1 MMKRILLLSAAVMGI
16 CSAVKAQSV
25 TYSHDDAKMNQIT
38 VMEIGSGGLTPSMY
52 YTVLHKSYQ
61 KSASSKNKL
70 AFRTAAGLNLYAQVD
85 DAETLDSAL
94 NKRAKIEA
102 LNVADRSGG
111 ALDLAWVAESGKLN
125 NKMADFERN
134 IRRVLEVGG
143 TANEQEHWKEYYNVY
158 QSAIKAAQNAYM
170 PNAQRKKEYLR
181 IYADVARKNETLILY
196 IVRLSNARKTSE
208 LLTATGNI
216 ENYKAQI
223 VRNAL
228 SRWRCGLEYQQ
239 TWTGRINNRMT

>member
-1 MMKRILLLSAAVMGI
+1 MMKRILLLSAVVMGI
-16 CSAVKAQSV
+16 CPIVKAQSV

-38 VMEIGSGGLTPSMY
+38 VMEIGSGGLTPSLY
-52 YTVLHKSYQ
+52 YTLLHKSYQ

-70 AFRTAAGLNLYAQVD
+70 AYRTRAGLNLYAQVN
-85 DAETLDSAL
+85 DAEALDSAL

-111 ALDLAWVAESGKLN
+111 VLDLAWVAESGKLN
-125 NKMADFERN
+125 SKMADFERN

-143 TANEQEHWKEYYNVY
+143 TANEQEHWAAYYNVY
-158 QSAIKAAQNAYM
+158 QCAIKAAQNAYM

-196 IVRLSNARKTSE
+196 IVRLSNAQKASE
-208 LLTATGNI
+208 LLAATGNT
-216 ENYKAQI
+216 ESHKAQI

-228 SRWRCGLEYQQ
+228 SRWRDAGWSTSKHGLEE
-239 TWTGRINNRMT
+239 

>member
-85 DAETLDSAL
+85 DAEALDSAL

-143 TANEQEHWKEYYNVY
+143 TANEQEHWVVYYNVY
-158 QSAIKAAQNAYM
+158 QCAIKAAQDAYM

-216 ENYKAQI
+216 ENHKAQI

-228 SRWRCGLEYQQ
+228 SRWRDAGWSTSKHGLEE
-239 TWTGRINNRMT
+239 

>member
-1 MMKRILLLSAAVMGI
+1 MMKRILLLSAVVMGI
-16 CSAVKAQSV
+16 CPLVKAQSV
-25 TYSHDDAKMNQIT
+25 TYDHDDAKMNQIT
-38 VMEIGSGGLTPSMY
+38 VMEIGSGGLTPSLY

-70 AFRTAAGLNLYAQVD
+70 AFRTTAGLNLYAQVD
-85 DAETLDSAL
+85 DAEALDSAL

-158 QSAIKAAQNAYM
+158 QCAIKAAQDGYM
-170 PNAQRKKEYLR
+170 PNLQRKKEYLR

-208 LLTATGNI
+208 LLAATGNI
-216 ENYKAQI
+216 ENHKAQI

-228 SRWRCGLEYQQ
+228 SRWRDAGWSTSKHGLEE
-239 TWTGRINNRMT
+239 

>member
-1 MMKRILLLSAAVMGI
+1 MGI

-70 AFRTAAGLNLYAQVD
+70 AFRTTAGLNLYAQVD
-85 DAETLDSAL
+85 DAEALDSAL

-111 ALDLAWVAESGKLN
+111 ALDLAWVAEGGKLN

-158 QSAIKAAQNAYM
+158 QCAIKAAQDGYM
-170 PNAQRKKEYLR
+170 PNVQRKKEYLR

-208 LLTATGNI
+208 LLTTTATGNI
-216 ENYKAQI
+216 ENHKAQI

-228 SRWRCGLEYQQ
+228 SRWRDAGWSTSKHGLEE
-239 TWTGRINNRMT
+239 

>member
-25 TYSHDDAKMNQIT
+25 TYNHDDAKMNQIT
-38 VMEIGSGGLTPSMY
+38 VMEIGSGGLTPSLY

-61 KSASSKNKL
+61 KSALSKNKL
-70 AFRTAAGLNLYAQVD
+70 AFRTAAGLSLYSQVD
-85 DAETLDSAL
+85 DAEALDSAL

-111 ALDLAWVAESGKLN
+111 ALDLAWVVESGKLN
-125 NKMADFERN
+125 SKMADFERN
-134 IRRVLEVGG
+134 IHRVLEVGG
-143 TANEQEHWKEYYNVY
+143 TSNEQAHWKEYYNVY
-158 QSAIKAAQNAYM
+158 QCAIKAAQNAYM

-196 IVRLSNARKTSE
+196 IVRLSNVRKTSE

-216 ENYKAQI
+216 ESHKAQI

-228 SRWRCGLEYQQ
+228 SRWRNAGWSTSKHGLEE
-239 TWTGRINNRMT
+239 

>member
-25 TYSHDDAKMNQIT
+25 TYNHDDAKMNQIT
-38 VMEIGSGGLTPSMY
+38 VMEIGSGGLTPSLY

-70 AFRTAAGLNLYAQVD
+70 AFRTAAGLSLYSQVD
-85 DAETLDSAL
+85 DAEALDSAL
-94 NKRAKIEA
+94 NKRAKIET

-125 NKMADFERN
+125 SKMADFERN

-143 TANEQEHWKEYYNVY
+143 TANEQAHWKEYYNVY
-158 QSAIKAAQNAYM
+158 QCAIKAAQDAYM
-170 PNAQRKKEYLR
+170 PNVQRKKEYLR

-208 LLTATGNI
+208 LLTARGNI
-216 ENYKAQI
+216 EKHKAQI

-228 SRWRCGLEYQQ
+228 SRWRDAGWSTSKHGPEE
-239 TWTGRINNRMT
+239 

>member
-1 MMKRILLLSAAVMGI
+1 MMKRILLLLVAVMGI
-16 CSAVKAQSV
+16 CPLVKAQSV

-38 VMEIGSGGLTPSMY
+38 VMEIGSGGLTPALY

-85 DAETLDSAL
+85 DAEALDSAL
-94 NKRAKIEA
+94 NKRAKVEA

-111 ALDLAWVAESGKLN
+111 TLDLAWVAESGKLN
-125 NKMADFERN
+125 SKMADFERN

-158 QSAIKAAQNAYM
+158 QCAIKAAQNAYM

-216 ENYKAQI
+216 ENHKAQI

-228 SRWRCGLEYQQ
+228 SRWRDAGWSTSKHGLEE
-239 TWTGRINNRMT
+239 

>member
-1 MMKRILLLSAAVMGI
+1 MKRILLLSAAVMGI

-61 KSASSKNKL
+61 KSALSKNKL
-70 AFRTAAGLNLYAQVD
+70 AFRTAAGLSLYAQVD
-85 DAETLDSAL
+85 DAEALDSAL

-111 ALDLAWVAESGKLN
+111 TLDLAWVAESGKLN
-125 NKMADFERN
+125 SKMADFERN
-134 IRRVLEVGG
+134 ICRVLEVGG

-158 QSAIKAAQNAYM
+158 QCAIKAAQNAYM

-208 LLTATGNI
+208 LLTATATGNI
-216 ENYKAQI
+216 ENHKAQI

-228 SRWRCGLEYQQ
+228 SRWRDAGWSTSKHGLEE
-239 TWTGRINNRMT
+239 

>member
-1 MMKRILLLSAAVMGI
+1 MKRILLLSAVVMGI
-16 CSAVKAQSV
+16 FPIVKAQSV
-25 TYSHDDAKMNQIT
+25 TYSHDDSKMNQIT

-70 AFRTAAGLNLYAQVD
+70 AYRTAAGLNLYAQVD

-94 NKRAKIEA
+94 NKRARIEA

-111 ALDLAWVAESGKLN
+111 TLDLAWVAESGKLN
-125 NKMADFERN
+125 SKMADLERN
-134 IRRVLEVGG
+134 IRRVLQVGG
-143 TANEQEHWKEYYNVY
+143 TANEQEHWKEYHNVY
-158 QSAIKAAQNAYM
+158 QCAIKAAQNAYM

-196 IVRLSNARKTSE
+196 IVRLFNARKTSE
-208 LLTATGNI
+208 LLAATGNI
-216 ENYKAQI
+216 ESHKAQI
-223 VRNAL
+223 VRNAF
-228 SRWRCGLEYQQ
+228 SRWRDAGWSTSKHGLEE
-239 TWTGRINNRMT
+239 

>member
-70 AFRTAAGLNLYAQVD
+70 AFRATAGLNLYAQVD
-85 DAETLDSAL
+85 DAEALDSAL
-94 NKRAKIEA
+94 NKRAKVEA

-158 QSAIKAAQNAYM
+158 QCAIKAAQDGYM
-170 PNAQRKKEYLR
+170 PNVQRKKEYLR

-208 LLTATGNI
+208 LLTATATGNI
-216 ENYKAQI
+216 ENHKAQI

-228 SRWRCGLEYQQ
+228 SRWRDAGWSTSKHGLEE
-239 TWTGRINNRMT
+239 

>member
-1 MMKRILLLSAAVMGI
+1 MKRILFLSVAIMGI
-16 CSAVKAQSV
+16 YPIAKAQSV
-25 TYSHDDAKMNQIT
+25 TYNHDDAKMNQIT

-61 KSASSKNKL
+61 KSASGRNKL
-70 AFRTAAGLNLYAQVD
+70 AFRTAAGLSLYAQVD
-85 DAETLDSAL
+85 DAEALDSAL
-94 NKRAKIEA
+94 NKRARIEA

-111 ALDLAWVAESGKLN
+111 VLDLAWGAESGKLN
-125 NKMADFERN
+125 SKMTDFERN

-143 TANEQEHWKEYYNVY
+143 TANEQRHWKEYYNVY
-158 QSAIKAAQNAYM
+158 QCAIKAVQNAYM

-216 ENYKAQI
+216 ESHKAQI

-228 SRWRCGLEYQQ
+228 SRWRDAGWSTSKYGLEE
-239 TWTGRINNRMT
+239 

>member
-1 MMKRILLLSAAVMGI
+1 MKRILLLSAAVMGI

-70 AFRTAAGLNLYAQVD
+70 AFRATAGLNLYAQVD
-85 DAETLDSAL
+85 DAEALDSAL
-94 NKRAKIEA
+94 NKRAKVEA

-158 QSAIKAAQNAYM
+158 QCAIKAAQDGYM
-170 PNAQRKKEYLR
+170 PNVQRKKEYLR

-208 LLTATGNI
+208 LLTATATGNI
-216 ENYKAQI
+216 ENHKAQI

-228 SRWRCGLEYQQ
+228 SRWRDAGWSTSKHGLEE
-239 TWTGRINNRMT
+239 

>member
-16 CSAVKAQSV
+16 CPLIQAQSV
-25 TYSHDDAKMNQIT
+25 TYDHDDAKMNQIT

-70 AFRTAAGLNLYAQVD
+70 AFRTAAGLSLYAQVD
-85 DAETLDSAL
+85 DAEALDSAL

-111 ALDLAWVAESGKLN
+111 ALDLAWMAESGKLN
-125 NKMADFERN
+125 SKMADFERN
-134 IRRVLEVGG
+134 IRRVLEVSG
-143 TANEQEHWKEYYNVY
+143 TANEQTHWKEYYNVY
-158 QSAIKAAQNAYM
+158 QCAIKAAQNAYM

-216 ENYKAQI
+216 ENHKAQI

-228 SRWRCGLEYQQ
+228 SRWREAGWSTSKHGLEE
-239 TWTGRINNRMT
+239 

>member
-85 DAETLDSAL
+85 DAEALDSAL

-228 SRWRCGLEYQQ
+228 SRWRDAGWSTSKHGLEE
-239 TWTGRINNRMT
+239 

>member
-16 CSAVKAQSV
+16 CPLTQAQSV
-25 TYSHDDAKMNQIT
+25 TYDHDDAKMNQIT
-38 VMEIGSGGLTPSMY
+38 VMEIGSGGLTPALY
-52 YTVLHKSYQ
+52 YNVLHKSYK

-70 AFRTAAGLNLYAQVD
+70 AFRTTAGLSLYAQVD
-85 DAETLDSAL
+85 DAEALDSAL

-111 ALDLAWVAESGKLN
+111 VLDLAWVAESGKLN

-134 IRRVLEVGG
+134 IRRILEVGG

-158 QSAIKAAQNAYM
+158 QCAIKAAQNAYM

-216 ENYKAQI
+216 ENHKAQI

-228 SRWRCGLEYQQ
+228 SRWRDAGWSTSKHGLEE
-239 TWTGRINNRMT
+239 

>member
-1 MMKRILLLSAAVMGI
+1 MKRILLLSAAVMGI

-158 QSAIKAAQNAYM
+158 QCAIKAAQDGYM
-170 PNAQRKKEYLR
+170 PNVQRKKEYLR

-216 ENYKAQI
+216 ENHKAQI

-228 SRWRCGLEYQQ
+228 SRWRDAGWSTSKHGLEE
-239 TWTGRINNRMT
+239 

>member
-1 MMKRILLLSAAVMGI
+1 MKRILLLSAAIISI
-16 CSAVKAQSV
+16 CSAVKSQSI
-25 TYSHDDAKMNQIT
+25 TYDHDDAKMNQIT
-38 VMEIGSGGLTPSMY
+38 VMEIGSGGLTPALY
-52 YTVLHKSYQ
+52 YNVLHKSYQ

-70 AFRTAAGLNLYAQVD
+70 IFRTTAGLSLYSQVD
-85 DAETLDSAL
+85 DAEALDSAL

-125 NKMADFERN
+125 SKMADFERN

-158 QSAIKAAQNAYM
+158 QCAIKAAQNAYM

-216 ENYKAQI
+216 ENHKAQI

-228 SRWRCGLEYQQ
+228 SRWRDAGWSTSKHGLEE
-239 TWTGRINNRMT
+239 

>member
-16 CSAVKAQSV
+16 CPLIQAQSV
-25 TYSHDDAKMNQIT
+25 TYDHDDAKMNQIT
-38 VMEIGSGGLTPSMY
+38 VMEIGSGGLTPALY
-52 YTVLHKSYQ
+52 YNVLHKSYK

-70 AFRTAAGLNLYAQVD
+70 AFRTTAGLSLYAQVD
-85 DAETLDSAL
+85 DAEALDSAL

-111 ALDLAWVAESGKLN
+111 VLDLAWVAESGKLN

-134 IRRVLEVGG
+134 IRRILEVGG
-143 TANEQEHWKEYYNVY
+143 TANEQGHWKEYYNVY
-158 QSAIKAAQNAYM
+158 QCAIKAAQNAYM

-216 ENYKAQI
+216 ESHKAQI

-228 SRWRCGLEYQQ
+228 SRWRDAGWSTSKHGLEE
-239 TWTGRINNRMT
+239 

>member
-1 MMKRILLLSAAVMGI
+1 MKRILLLSAAVMGI

-61 KSASSKNKL
+61 KSALSKNKL

-85 DAETLDSAL
+85 DAEALDSAL

-158 QSAIKAAQNAYM
+158 QCAIKATQDGYM
-170 PNAQRKKEYLR
+170 PNVQRKKEYLR

-216 ENYKAQI
+216 ENHKAQI

-228 SRWRCGLEYQQ
+228 SRWRDAGWSTSKHGLEE
-239 TWTGRINNRMT
+239 

>member
-1 MMKRILLLSAAVMGI
+1 MMKRILLLLAAVMGI
-16 CSAVKAQSV
+16 CPLVKAQSV

-38 VMEIGSGGLTPSMY
+38 VMEIGSGGLTPALY

-85 DAETLDSAL
+85 DAEALDSAL
-94 NKRAKIEA
+94 NKRAKVEA

-111 ALDLAWVAESGKLN
+111 TLDLAWVAESGKLN
-125 NKMADFERN
+125 SKMADFERN

-158 QSAIKAAQNAYM
+158 QCGIKAAQNAYM

-196 IVRLSNARKTSE
+196 IVRLSNARKTLE

-216 ENYKAQI
+216 ENHKAQI

-228 SRWRCGLEYQQ
+228 SRWRDAGWSTSKHRLEE
-239 TWTGRINNRMT
+239 

>member
-16 CSAVKAQSV
+16 CPLIQAQSV
-25 TYSHDDAKMNQIT
+25 TYDHDDAKMNQIT
-38 VMEIGSGGLTPSMY
+38 VMEIGSGGLTPALY
-52 YTVLHKSYQ
+52 YNVLHKSYQ

-70 AFRTAAGLNLYAQVD
+70 AFRTTAGLSLYAQVD
-85 DAETLDSAL
+85 DAEALDSAL

-111 ALDLAWVAESGKLN
+111 ALDLAWVAESSKLSS
-125 NKMADFERN
+125 KMADFERN

-158 QSAIKAAQNAYM
+158 QCGIKAAQNAYM

-216 ENYKAQI
+216 ENHKAQI

-228 SRWRCGLEYQQ
+228 SRWRDAGWSTSKHGLEE
-239 TWTGRINNRMT
+239 

>member
-16 CSAVKAQSV
+16 CPLIQAQSV
-25 TYSHDDAKMNQIT
+25 TYGHDDAKMNQIT
-38 VMEIGSGGLTPSMY
+38 VMEIGSGGLTPALY
-52 YTVLHKSYQ
+52 YNVLHKSYK

-70 AFRTAAGLNLYAQVD
+70 AFRTTAGLNLYAQVD
-85 DAETLDSAL
+85 DAEALDSAL

-125 NKMADFERN
+125 SKMADFERN

-158 QSAIKAAQNAYM
+158 QCAIKAAQNAYM

-208 LLTATGNI
+208 LLTAMGNI
-216 ENYKAQI
+216 ENHKTQI
-223 VRNAL
+223 ARNAL
-228 SRWRCGLEYQQ
+228 SRWRDAGWSTSKHGLEE
-239 TWTGRINNRMT
+239 

>member
-158 QSAIKAAQNAYM
+158 QCAIKAAQDAYM

-216 ENYKAQI
+216 ENHKAQI

-228 SRWRCGLEYQQ
+228 SRWRDAGWSTSKHGLEE
-239 TWTGRINNRMT
+239 

>member
-1 MMKRILLLSAAVMGI
+1 MMKRILLLSATVMGI
-16 CSAVKAQSV
+16 CPLIQAQSV
-25 TYSHDDAKMNQIT
+25 TYDHDDAKMNQIT
-38 VMEIGSGGLTPSMY
+38 VMEIGSGGLTPALY
-52 YTVLHKSYQ
+52 YNVLHKSYK

-70 AFRTAAGLNLYAQVD
+70 AFRTTAGLSLYAQVD
-85 DAETLDSAL
+85 DAEALDSAL

-111 ALDLAWVAESGKLN
+111 VLDLAWVAESGKLN

-134 IRRVLEVGG
+134 IRRILEVGG

-158 QSAIKAAQNAYM
+158 QCAIKAAQNAYM

-216 ENYKAQI
+216 ESHKAQI

-228 SRWRCGLEYQQ
+228 SRWRDAGWSTSKHGLEE
-239 TWTGRINNRMT
+239 

>member
-158 QSAIKAAQNAYM
+158 QCAIKAAQDGYM
-170 PNAQRKKEYLR
+170 PNVQRKKEYLR

-208 LLTATGNI
+208 LLTTTATGNI
-216 ENYKAQI
+216 ENHKAQI

-228 SRWRCGLEYQQ
+228 SRWRDAGWSTSKHGLEE
-239 TWTGRINNRMT
+239 

>member
-1 MMKRILLLSAAVMGI
+1 MKRILLLSAVVMGI
-16 CSAVKAQSV
+16 CPIVKAQSV

-38 VMEIGSGGLTPSMY
+38 VMEIGSGGLTPSLY
-52 YTVLHKSYQ
+52 YTLLHKSYQ

-70 AFRTAAGLNLYAQVD
+70 AFRTTAGLNLYAQVD
-85 DAETLDSAL
+85 DAEALDSAL

-125 NKMADFERN
+125 SKMADFERN

-143 TANEQEHWKEYYNVY
+143 TANEQAYWKEYYNVY
-158 QSAIKAAQNAYM
+158 QCAVKAAQDAYM

-208 LLTATGNI
+208 LLAATGNT
-216 ENYKAQI
+216 ESHKAQI

-228 SRWRCGLEYQQ
+228 SRWRDAGWSTSKRGLEE
-239 TWTGRINNRMT
+239 

>member
-1 MMKRILLLSAAVMGI
+1 MMKKILLLSAVVMGI
-16 CSAVKAQSV
+16 CSAIKAQSV

-38 VMEIGSGGLTPSMY
+38 VMEIGSGGLTPPMY

-70 AFRTAAGLNLYAQVD
+70 AFRTTAGLNLYVQVD
-85 DAETLDSAL
+85 DAEALDSAL

-125 NKMADFERN
+125 SKVADFERN
-134 IRRVLEVGG
+134 IRRVLEAGG
-143 TANEQEHWKEYYNVY
+143 TANEQEHWKEYYNIY
-158 QSAIKAAQNAYM
+158 QCAIKAAQNAYM

-208 LLTATGNI
+208 LLTATGKI
-216 ENYKAQI
+216 ENHKAQI

-228 SRWRCGLEYQQ
+228 SRWRDAGWSTSKHGLEE
-239 TWTGRINNRMT
+239 

>member
-16 CSAVKAQSV
+16 CPLMQAQSV
-25 TYSHDDAKMNQIT
+25 TYDHDDAKMNQIT
-38 VMEIGSGGLTPSMY
+38 VMEIGSGGLTPALY
-52 YTVLHKSYQ
+52 YNVLHKSYK

-70 AFRTAAGLNLYAQVD
+70 AFRTTAGLSLYAQVD
-85 DAETLDSAL
+85 DAEALDSAL

-111 ALDLAWVAESGKLN
+111 VLDLAWVAESGKLN
-125 NKMADFERN
+125 SKMADFERN

-158 QSAIKAAQNAYM
+158 QCAIKAAQNAYM

-181 IYADVARKNETLILY
+181 IYEDVARKNETLILY

-216 ENYKAQI
+216 ENHKAQI

-228 SRWRCGLEYQQ
+228 SRWRDASWSTSKHGLEE
-239 TWTGRINNRMT
+239 

>member
-70 AFRTAAGLNLYAQVD
+70 AFRATAGLNLYAQVD
-85 DAETLDSAL
+85 DAEALDSAL
-94 NKRAKIEA
+94 NKRAKVEA

-143 TANEQEHWKEYYNVY
+143 TANEQEHWVAYYNVY
-158 QSAIKAAQNAYM
+158 QCAIKAAQDAYM

-208 LLTATGNI
+208 LLTATATGNI
-216 ENYKAQI
+216 ENHKAQI

-228 SRWRCGLEYQQ
+228 SRWRDAGWSRCYDGLS
-239 TWTGRINNRMT
+239 

>member
-25 TYSHDDAKMNQIT
+25 TYNHDDAKMNQIT
-38 VMEIGSGGLTPSMY
+38 VMEIGSGGLTPSLY

-61 KSASSKNKL
+61 KSALSKNKQ
-70 AFRTAAGLNLYAQVD
+70 AFRTAAGLSLYSQVD
-85 DAETLDSAL
+85 DAEALDSAL

-125 NKMADFERN
+125 SKMADFERN

-143 TANEQEHWKEYYNVY
+143 TSNEQAHWKEYYNVY
-158 QSAIKAAQNAYM
+158 QCAIKAAQNAYM

-196 IVRLSNARKTSE
+196 IVRFSNARKTSE

-216 ENYKAQI
+216 ESRKAQI

-228 SRWRCGLEYQQ
+228 SRWRNAGWSTSKHELDE
-239 TWTGRINNRMT
+239 

>member
-70 AFRTAAGLNLYAQVD
+70 AFRTTAGLNLYAQVD
-85 DAETLDSAL
+85 DAEALDSAL

-158 QSAIKAAQNAYM
+158 QCAIKAAQDGYM
-170 PNAQRKKEYLR
+170 PNVQRKKEYLR

-208 LLTATGNI
+208 LLTTTATGNI
-216 ENYKAQI
+216 ENHKAQI

-228 SRWRCGLEYQQ
+228 SRWRDAGWSTSKHGLEE
-239 TWTGRINNRMT
+239 

>member
-25 TYSHDDAKMNQIT
+25 TYNHDDAKMNQIT
-38 VMEIGSGGLTPSMY
+38 VMEIGSGGLTPSLY

-61 KSASSKNKL
+61 KSALSKNKL
-70 AFRTAAGLNLYAQVD
+70 AFRTAAGLSLYSQVD
-85 DAETLDSAL
+85 DAEALDSAL

-125 NKMADFERN
+125 SKMADFERN

-143 TANEQEHWKEYYNVY
+143 TSNEQAHWKEYYNVY
-158 QSAIKAAQNAYM
+158 QCAIKAAQNAYM

-181 IYADVARKNETLILY
+181 IFADVARKNETLILY
-196 IVRLSNARKTSE
+196 IVRLSNVRKTSE

-216 ENYKAQI
+216 ESHKAQI

-228 SRWRCGLEYQQ
+228 SRWRNAGWSTSKHGLEE
-239 TWTGRINNRMT
+239 